1 MTSIYGARS
10 FGIVDQL
17 MEWLMEKSPGFEIEQ
32 WDREYVMPA
41 RYLTQKLNVVIA
53 HRLKSCVSVEAWLR
67 SVSKTCLKQQQRVR
81 FTTPMGFPIALG
93 VEQETRQRVKT
104 EINGSKRWETREAM
118 VTPGEL
124 SARATNRGITA
135 NVIHAFDA
143 SFCHAV
149 VQTMQRSGL
158 PVITNHDCF
167 ATLPSAA
174 ADLRRNLLFELREH
188 YKPDWLT
195 EIKEEIEENAGI
207 ALLPPPFVGD
217 LCEGEI
223 GNNPYVFS

>member
-1 MTSIYGARS
+1 
-10 FGIVDQL
+10 
-17 MEWLMEKSPGFEIEQ
+17 
-32 WDREYVMPA
+32 
-41 RYLTQKLNVVIA
+41 
-53 HRLKSCVSVEAWLR
+53 
-67 SVSKTCLKQQQRVR
+67 
-81 FTTPMGFPIALG
+81 MGFPVALG
-93 VEQETRQRVKT
+93 VEQEAKQRVRT
-104 EINGSKRWETREAM
+104 EINGSKRWATKEAG
-118 VTPGEL
+118 VISGEL

-149 VQTMQRSGL
+149 VQTMQRSDL

-167 ATLPSAA
+167 ATLPSASA
-174 ADLRRNLLFELREH
+174 QLHRSLLFELREH

-195 EIKEEIEENAGI
+195 EIKEEIEENVGI
-207 ALLPPPFVGD
+207 TLPVPPFVGD